1 MCKSAMVGNKCI
13 PHSSGNSRSRSLILP
28 PRPPMID
35 NGSLSNQAVCKSD
48 GDLVT
53 KGIKFSYKAVQLQQR
68 SNVAII
74 SSKSVTE
81 VSSDDVC
88 PSTFIESLAQ
98 SKGDNAQGIIT
109 QPLHQSEFIQPTV
122 EQIEAYSHST
132 DAMGAVRAND
142 VDRLR
147 QLLACGAQFQVC
159 NKFGE
164 SLLHMACR
172 RSKGTVVSFLLHE
185 ANVSPRIRDDYGR
198 TPLHDACW
206 RGDPEY
212 EIVEMLL
219 RKEPRLA
226 FVEDIRG
233 HKPFQYARKEHWSAW
248 KEFLGSKM
256 DLMISKSP

>member
-1 MCKSAMVGNKCI
+1 MCISAMVGNKCR
-13 PHSSGNSRSRSLILP
+13 PHSSSVSRSLVLS
-28 PRPPMID
+28 PRPSMID
-35 NGSLSNQAVCKSD
+35 NGGLSNQAIHKSD

-53 KGIKFSYKAVQLQQR
+53 KGIKFSYKTVQLQQR

-74 SSKSVTE
+74 SSKPVTE
-81 VSSDDVC
+81 TETSSHDVC
-88 PSTFIESLAQ
+88 PSTFIESLSQ
-98 SKGDNAQGIIT
+98 SEGDNAQSIIT
-109 QPLHQSEFIQPTV
+109 QPLHQSEFIQPTD

-147 QLLACGAQFQVC
+147 QLLACGAHFQVC

-172 RSKGTVVSFLLHE
+172 RSNAQVVFFLLHE

-206 RGDPEY
+206 RGNPEY

-233 HKPFQYARKEHWSAW
+233 HKPFRYARKEHWPVW
-248 KEFLGSKM
+248 KEFLGSNK
-256 DLMISKSP
+256 DLMIAKSP